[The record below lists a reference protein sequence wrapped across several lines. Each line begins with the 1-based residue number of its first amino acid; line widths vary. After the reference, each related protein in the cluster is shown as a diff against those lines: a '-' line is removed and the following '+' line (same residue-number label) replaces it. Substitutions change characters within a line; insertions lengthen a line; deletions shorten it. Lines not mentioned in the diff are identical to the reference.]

1 MWISLSV
8 VAAIFLLVSFFRGP
22 NAVWGG
28 ASTGVFG
35 GVVAAL
41 LASAAFSWTT
51 VGKGLVVG
59 VLAGSVA
66 ELLGWISR
74 HGQRGEPL

>member
-8 VAAIFLLVSFFRGP
+8 VAAICLLVFFFRGP

-28 ASTGVFG
+28 ATLGVLG
-35 GVVAAL
+35 GVVVAL
-41 LASAAFSWTT
+41 VSSAAFSWMT
-51 VGKGLVVG
+51 VGKGLVIG

-66 ELLGWISR
+66 ELLGRIATRKREESF
-74 HGQRGEPL
+74 